1 MMSLER
7 PLPTLQARHKNNVV
21 TMTGLVEWTD
31 MCLAMNK
38 DMPLDVAKA
47 IFWMHDKD
55 NTGLMS
61 TEDFGKAM
69 KYALLRATAVTVSV
83 MW

>member
-1 MMSLER
+1 
-7 PLPTLQARHKNNVV
+7 
-21 TMTGLVEWTD
+21 

-38 DMPLDVAKA
+38 DMQVRCYKA

-61 TEDFGKAM
+61 TEDFGM
-69 KYALLRATAVTVSV
+69 KYASLRATAVTVSV
-83 MW
+83 SRGSMLAHVRANPH